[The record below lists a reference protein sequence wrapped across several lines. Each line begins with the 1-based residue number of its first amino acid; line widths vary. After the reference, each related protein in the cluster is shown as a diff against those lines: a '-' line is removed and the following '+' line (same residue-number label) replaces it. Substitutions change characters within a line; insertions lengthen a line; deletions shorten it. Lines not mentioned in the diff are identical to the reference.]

1 LAAVAILGGMATP
14 IGDTAL
20 DVEEVRRQFPALAR
34 GAALLD
40 GPAGSQVPSRV
51 IDAVAGYLRDSNAN
65 SGGAFA
71 TSRATDALVTSAR
84 AAVAA
89 LLGTGDAE
97 AIAFGP
103 NMTTLTFGLSRALAR
118 TWRPGDEVVVTRLDH
133 DANVWPWVLAAR
145 DAGAT
150 VRQVDFRT
158 ADCTLELDA
167 VAAALSPRTRLVAV
181 GAASN
186 AVGTVN
192 PVAAI
197 TALARSRG
205 AQVFVDAVHWAPHRR
220 MDVAAWDCDYLACS
234 AYKFF
239 GPHVG
244 ILWGRRDLLASLAA
258 YQVRPAA
265 EAMAGRWMTGTPS
278 FEGIAG
284 TLAAIDYLCGTL
296 GGGAPDRPAA
306 LDRAFAVI
314 RAHEDALGVRL
325 LAGLAEIPGL
335 RVWGIADPAR
345 ISERVP
351 TVAVTHRRLPSPELA
366 RRLAAREIQVWAGHF
381 YAVEVTEALGLPDG
395 LLRIGL
401 LHYNTAAEVDRVL
414 LALREAVST

>member
-1 LAAVAILGGMATP
+1 MFAAMLNDQG
-14 IGDTAL
+14 AL
-20 DVEEVRRQFPALAR
+20 DVEAVRRLFPALAR
-34 GAALLD
+34 PAAFLD
-40 GPAGSQVPSRV
+40 GPAGSQVPATV

-65 SGGAFA
+65 GGGAFA
-71 TSRATDALVTSAR
+71 TAVATDAMVEAAR
-84 AAVAA
+84 EATAA
-89 LLGTGDAE
+89 LLGADDPD

-150 VRQVDFRT
+150 VRYVDFR
-158 ADCTLELDA
+158 ASDCTLELDA
-167 VAAALSPRTRLVAV
+167 VAAAMSTRTRLVAV

-192 PVAAI
+192 PIAAI
-197 TALARSRG
+197 AALAHGHG
-205 AQVFVDAVHWAPHRR
+205 AQLFVDAVHLAPHRR
-220 MDVAAWDCDYLACS
+220 IDVAAWGCDYLACS

-244 ILWGRRDLLASLAA
+244 ILWGRRELLGSLPA

-265 EAMAGRWMTGTPS
+265 DGLAKRWMTGTPS

-284 TLAAIDYLCGTL
+284 TLAAIDYLCAL
-296 GGGAPDRPAA
+296 GGGGPDRRAA
-306 LDRAFAVI
+306 LDRAYAAI
-314 RAHEDALGVRL
+314 GAHEDALCRRL
-325 LAGLAEIPGL
+325 MAGLSEIPDIKL
-335 RVWGIADPAR
+335 WGIDEPTRLAD
-345 ISERVP
+345 RVA
-351 TVAVTHRRLPSPELA
+351 TLAITHGKLASHDLA
-366 RRLAAREIQVWAGHF
+366 RRLAARDIHVWAGHF
-381 YAVEVTEALGLPDG
+381 YAVEVTEALGLGDDG

-401 LHYNTAAEVDRVL
+401 LHYNTAAEVDRL
-414 LALREAVST
+414 LAALRAP